1 LSLALNIIKHMKYI
15 LLLLALILTTAQAN
29 FDSTFRNNLL
39 INPDTNQPFTGNLDV
54 INNDWGK
61 DAVEINK
68 NYVNGVLHGTEKSYY
83 QSGKLR
89 SLGYFK
95 RGILDGIVTGYYED
109 GTIQVRA
116 TYDNGIK
123 QGRVIH
129 YYPNGT
135 KQVESFYTDDK
146 FDGIRT
152 TWYENGKPME
162 VTPYSKGLLHGT
174 GRTYYESGGVFEEA
188 NFKYGTPKVITIY
201 NEDGSVAEQKGWIDN
216 KIIERIVG

>member
-1 LSLALNIIKHMKYI
+1 MKHI
-15 LLLLALILTTAQAN
+15 FLLLVLILSTAQAN
-29 FDSTFRNNLL
+29 FNTTFRNNLL
-39 INPDTNQPFTGNLDV
+39 INPDTNQPYTGNLDV
-54 INNDWGK
+54 INNDWGVDAIEFNK
-61 DAVEINK
+61 D
-68 NYVNGVLHGTEKSYY
+68 YVDGVLHGTEKSYY
-83 QSGKLR
+83 QSGKLK
-89 SLGYFK
+89 SLGSFK

-116 TYDNGIK
+116 IYDNGVK

-174 GRTYYESGGVFEEA
+174 GRTYYETGGVFEEA
-188 NFKYGTPKVITIY
+188 KFKYGTPKYMRTY
-201 NEDGSVAEQKGWIDN
+201 LEDGTVANEKGFFDR
-216 KIIERIVG
+216 KLIERIVG

>member
-1 LSLALNIIKHMKYI
+1 MKHT
-15 LLLLALILTTAQAN
+15 LLLLILILSTVQAN
-29 FDSTFRNNLL
+29 PGSFDSEGRFVY
-39 INPDTNQPFTGNLDV
+39 PDTNKPYTGNLDV

-83 QSGKLR
+83 QSGNIR
-89 SLGYFK
+89 SIGHFK
-95 RGILDGIVTGYYED
+95 NGILEGIVTGYYED
-109 GTIQVRA
+109 GAIQVRA
-116 TYDNGIK
+116 TYVNGVK

-188 NFKYGTPKVITIY
+188 KFKYGTPKVITIY
-201 NEDGSVAEQKGWIDN
+201 NEDGSIAEQKGWIDN
-216 KIIERIVG
+216 KIIERIVS

>member
-1 LSLALNIIKHMKYI
+1 MKYSLI
-15 LLLLALILTTAQAN
+15 LLTLILSTAQAN
-29 FDSTFRNNLL
+29 LGTFKDGKF
-39 INPDTNQPFTGNLDV
+39 IYPETNKPYTGNLEV
-54 INNDWGK
+54 LNKDWG
-61 DAVEINK
+61 DNAVEFSK
-68 NYVNGVLHGTEKSYY
+68 DYVNGVLHGTESTYH
-83 QSGKLR
+83 QSGKLK
-89 SLGYFK
+89 SVGTFNQGK
-95 RGILDGIVTGYYED
+95 LDGVVTGYYED

-135 KQVESFYTDDK
+135 KQVESFYSDDK

-162 VTPYSKGLLHGT
+162 VTPYSKGLLHGI
-174 GRTYYESGGVFEEA
+174 GRTYYETGGVFEEA
-188 NFKYGTPKVITIY
+188 KFEYGTPKVITIY
-201 NEDGSVAEQKGWIDN
+201 NEDGSVAEQKGWIDK

>member
-1 LSLALNIIKHMKYI
+1 MKYA
-15 LLLLALILTTAQAN
+15 LLLLILILSTAQAN
-29 FDSTFRNNLL
+29 LGTFDKQGRF
-39 INPDTNQPFTGNLDV
+39 IYPATNKPYTGNLDI
-54 INNDWGK
+54 INNDWGV

-68 NYVNGVLHGTEKSYY
+68 NYVDGVLHGEEKSYY

-89 SLGYFK
+89 SVGSFN

-116 TYDNGIK
+116 IYDNGVK

-174 GRTYYESGGVFEEA
+174 GRTYYETGGVFEEA
-188 NFKYGTPKVITIY
+188 KFKYGTPKVITIY
-201 NEDGSVAEQKGWIDN
+201 NEDGSIAEQKGWIDN

>member
-1 LSLALNIIKHMKYI
+1 MRGVF
-15 LLLLALILTTAQAN
+15 LLLTLILSTAQAN
-29 FDSTFRNNLL
+29 LGSFDKQGRF
-39 INPDTNQPFTGNLDV
+39 IYPETNKPYTGNLDV

-61 DAVEINK
+61 NAVEINK
-68 NYVNGVLHGTEKSYY
+68 NYVNGVLHGAEKSYY
-83 QSGKLR
+83 KSGKLR

-116 TYDNGIK
+116 TYDNGVK

-162 VTPYSKGLLHGT
+162 VAPYSKGLLHGT
-174 GRTYYESGGVFEEA
+174 VRTYYESGSVFEEA
-188 NFKYGTPKVITIY
+188 KFEYGTPKVITIY

>member
-1 LSLALNIIKHMKYI
+1 MKYT
-15 LLLLALILTTAQAN
+15 LLLLTLILTTAQAN
-29 FDSTFRNNLL
+29 LGTFDKQGRF
-39 INPDTNQPFTGNLDV
+39 IYPATNKPYTGNLDI
-54 INNDWGK
+54 INNDWGV

-68 NYVNGVLHGTEKSYY
+68 NYVDGVLHGEEKSYY

-89 SLGYFK
+89 SVGSFK

-109 GTIQVRA
+109 GAIQVRA
-116 TYDNGIK
+116 TYDNGVK

-162 VTPYSKGLLHGT
+162 IAPYSKGMVHGT
-174 GRTYYESGGVFEEA
+174 LEVYYESGGVFEEVK
-188 NFKYGTPKVITIY
+188 FEYGEPKVMRMFT
-201 NEDGSVAEQKGWIDN
+201 EDGKLSEQKGWIDK

>member
-1 LSLALNIIKHMKYI
+1 MRCVF
-15 LLLLALILTTAQAN
+15 LLLTLILTTAQAN

-39 INPDTNQPFTGNLDV
+39 INPDTNKPYTGNLDV

-68 NYVNGVLHGTEKSYY
+68 NYVNGVLHGAEKSYY

-116 TYDNGIK
+116 TYDNGVK
-123 QGRVIH
+123 QGRVIR

-146 FDGIRT
+146 FDGVRT
-152 TWYENGKPME
+152 TWYENGKP
-162 VTPYSKGLLHGT
+162 
-174 GRTYYESGGVFEEA
+174 
-188 NFKYGTPKVITIY
+188 I
-201 NEDGSVAEQKGWIDN
+201 
-216 KIIERIVG
+216 

>member
-1 LSLALNIIKHMKYI
+1 MKYT
-15 LLLLALILTTAQAN
+15 LLLLTLILTTAQAN
-29 FDSTFRNNLL
+29 LGSYKNGKFIFPN
-39 INPDTNQPFTGNLDV
+39 TNKPYTGNLDV
-54 INNDWGK
+54 INNDWGV
-61 DAVEINK
+61 DAVEINRD
-68 NYVNGVLHGTEKSYY
+68 YVDGVLHGDEKSYY
-83 QSGKLR
+83 QSGKLK
-89 SLGYFK
+89 SLGSFK

-116 TYDNGIK
+116 TYDNGVK

-162 VTPYSKGLLHGT
+162 IAPYSKGLLHGT
-174 GRTYYESGGVFEEA
+174 GRTYYEAGGVFEEVK
-188 NFKYGTPKVITIY
+188 FKYGTPKYMRTY
-201 NEDGSVAEQKGWIDN
+201 LEDGTVADEKGFFDR
-216 KIIERIVG
+216 KLIERIVG

>member
-1 LSLALNIIKHMKYI
+1 MKYI

-29 FDSTFRNNLL
+29 PGSFDSEGRF
-39 INPDTNQPFTGNLDV
+39 IYPETNKPFTGNLDV

-61 DAVEINK
+61 GAVEFNK
-68 NYVNGVLHGTEKSYY
+68 DYVDGLLHGTEKSYY
-83 QSGKLR
+83 QSGKLK
-89 SLGYFK
+89 SLGSFK

>member
-1 LSLALNIIKHMKYI
+1 MKHT
-15 LLLLALILTTAQAN
+15 LLLLILILSTVQAN
-29 FDSTFRNNLL
+29 PGSFDSEGRFVY
-39 INPDTNQPFTGNLDV
+39 PDTNKPYTGNLDV

-83 QSGKLR
+83 QSGNIR
-89 SLGYFK
+89 SIGHFK
-95 RGILDGIVTGYYED
+95 NGILEGIVTGYYED
-109 GTIQVRA
+109 GAIQVRA
-116 TYDNGIK
+116 TYVNGVK

-188 NFKYGTPKVITIY
+188 KFEYGTPKVITIY
-201 NEDGSVAEQKGWIDN
+201 NEDGSIAEQKGWIDN

>member
-1 LSLALNIIKHMKYI
+1 MKLT
-15 LLLLALILTTAQAN
+15 LLLLTLILSTAQAN
-29 FDSTFRNNLL
+29 LGSYKNGKFIF
-39 INPDTNQPFTGNLDV
+39 PDTNKPYTGNLDV

-61 DAVEINK
+61 DAVEINRD
-68 NYVNGVLHGTEKSYY
+68 YVDGVLHGDEKSYY
-83 QSGKLR
+83 QSGKLK
-89 SLGYFK
+89 SLGSFK

-116 TYDNGIK
+116 IYDNGIK

-135 KQVESFYTDDK
+135 KQVETFYTDDK
-146 FDGIRT
+146 FDGVRS

-162 VTPYSKGLLHGT
+162 VAPYSKGLLHGT
-174 GRTYYESGGVFEEA
+174 GRTYYETGGVFEEVK
-188 NFKYGTPKVITIY
+188 FEYGTPKIMRVFT
-201 NEDGSVAEQKGWIDN
+201 EDGKLSEQKGWIDN

>member
-1 LSLALNIIKHMKYI
+1 MRCVF
-15 LLLLALILTTAQAN
+15 LLLTLILTTAQAN

-68 NYVNGVLHGTEKSYY
+68 NYVNGVLHGAEKSYY

-116 TYDNGIK
+116 AYDNGVK

-188 NFKYGTPKVITIY
+188 KFEHGTPKYMIIY
-201 NEDGSVAEQKGWIDN
+201 NEDGSIAEQKGWIDEN
-216 KIIERIVG
+216 IIKRIVG

>member
-1 LSLALNIIKHMKYI
+1 MKYI

-29 FDSTFRNNLL
+29 PGSFDSEGRF
-39 INPDTNQPFTGNLDV
+39 IYPETNKPFTGNLDV

-61 DAVEINK
+61 GAVEFNK
-68 NYVNGVLHGTEKSYY
+68 DYVDGLLHGTEKSYY
-83 QSGKLR
+83 QSGKLK
-89 SLGYFK
+89 SLGSFK

-116 TYDNGIK
+116 TYDNGVK

-174 GRTYYESGGVFEEA
+174 GRTYYETGGVFEEA
-188 NFKYGTPKVITIY
+188 KFEYGTPKVITIY
-201 NEDGSVAEQKGWIDN
+201 NEDGSVAEQKGWIDK